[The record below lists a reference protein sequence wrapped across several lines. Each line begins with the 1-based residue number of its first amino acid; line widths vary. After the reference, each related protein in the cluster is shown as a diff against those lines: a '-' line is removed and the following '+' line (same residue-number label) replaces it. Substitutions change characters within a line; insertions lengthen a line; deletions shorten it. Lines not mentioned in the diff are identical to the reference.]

1 MEATLMDTCDK
12 LRHDLLI
19 CEALET
25 LVGVELAHRPAWAV
39 NAETARLAA
48 LRDRLHEAVEV
59 LAQDLE
65 TEECSPEEAPAL

>member
-1 MEATLMDTCDK
+1 MDTCGK

-19 CEALET
+19 CRALET

-39 NAETARLAA
+39 NAETARLTS
-48 LRDRLHEAVEV
+48 LRDQLHGAVEE
-59 LAQDLE
+59 LTEELE